1 VADIF
6 VSYTSSDRDMG
17 GALSLIE
24 TALAAHKKFLA
35 PTTPTTPGPKLR
47 PRDGGR
53 AGGDRRAKF
62 GL

>member
-1 VADIF
+1 MADIF

-35 PTTPTTPGPKLR
+35 PTTPTTP
-47 PRDGGR
+47 
-53 AGGDRRAKF
+53 
-62 GL
+62 